1 MTDWGLMTTIKKN
14 EDSEYRNPRFS
25 LLFNVFESISEYTYL
40 LFRQSAC
47 RSSNA
52 YSNGL

>member
-1 MTDWGLMTTIKKN
+1 MTDWGFNDNNNEN

-25 LLFNVFESISEYTYL
+25 LLFIESISEYTYL

-47 RSSNA
+47 RSCNA
-52 YSNGL
+52 YSYGL